1 VTLPLLLAAG
11 VYRNA
16 RDWLM
21 SAWGLTEDQA
31 ITLLTVACDFNVH
44 QVRLQQA
51 RRASAAR
58 ARIHVRP
65 LILLPCQCTAAAQS
79 LLCTDS
85 VWQLCCTPT
94 IAASVLHALH

>member
-1 VTLPLLLAAG
+1 MILPLLLAAG

-44 QVRLQQA
+44 QVR
-51 RRASAAR
+51 AA
-58 ARIHVRP
+58 P
-65 LILLPCQCTAAAQS
+65 AAATPRGASTCMQS
-79 LLCTDS
+79 
-85 VWQLCCTPT
+85 
-94 IAASVLHALH
+94 